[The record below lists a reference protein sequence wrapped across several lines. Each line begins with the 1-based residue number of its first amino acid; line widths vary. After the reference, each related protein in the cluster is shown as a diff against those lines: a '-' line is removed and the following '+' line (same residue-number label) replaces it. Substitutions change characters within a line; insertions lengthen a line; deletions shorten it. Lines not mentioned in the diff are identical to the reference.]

1 MKPKNKKRIT
11 YSLLS
16 ALIVLVGA
24 GTIAATNP
32 DFALGRNIQILF
44 NMFRE
49 LSLLY
54 VDEVDPE
61 KLMLNAADGMT
72 RELDPYTELIPE
84 KEMADFEIMTTG
96 KYGGMGAIIQKK
108 GDYVMVAQPYKGS
121 PADKAGLQI
130 GDIILAVDGKDVKGL
145 EIQEVSSML
154 KGTPGTELRLK
165 VRKLL
170 TDQEQE
176 FTIKRER
183 IVLSAL
189 PYWGI
194 IADSIGYISH
204 KEFTEDCSADLRN
217 AFISMKKEGIKGLII
232 DLRGNGGGILQEAVK
247 ILSMFVP
254 KGTEVVSM
262 RGRMKELDAT
272 FTTQSEPID
281 TEIPVVVLINGSSAS
296 AAEIVAGAFQDLDRG
311 VLVGQ
316 RSFGKGLVQNTRPVG
331 FNSFLKLTT
340 AKYYTPSGRCIQVLD
355 YSHRAEDGSVGAVPD
370 SLIREYSTAGGRK
383 VYDGGGIMPDIR
395 MPENYY
401 SRFTNMLFAK
411 GYIEDF
417 ANLYFKKHREP
428 IDVDTFEVTDADYNE
443 FVAFMADKPIDSESD
458 TKQTLDQLRQKA
470 ERDKYLDRIEEE
482 LNAIEEKIQ
491 DDKQTDLEAFKDEL
505 KMLLS
510 NEIVMRYHYIGGVVR
525 NNAHHDPEVLKAIE
539 VLRDTTNYHRIL
551 TSQDTE
557 RK

>member
-96 KYGGMGAIIQKK
+96 KYGGIGAIIQKK

-130 GDIILAVDGKDVKGL
+130 GDIILAVDDKDVKGL

-154 KGTPGTELRLK
+154 KGTPGTELSLK

-176 FTIKRER
+176 LTIKRER

-311 VLVGQ
+311 ILVGQ

>member
-154 KGTPGTELRLK
+154 KGTPGTELSLK

-176 FTIKRER
+176 LTIKRER

-370 SLIREYSTAGGRK
+370 SLIREYTTEGGRK

>member
-176 FTIKRER
+176 LTIKRER

-340 AKYYTPSGRCIQVLD
+340 AKYYPPSGRCIQVLD

-458 TKQTLDQLRQKA
+458 TKQTLDQLRQRA

>member
-154 KGTPGTELRLK
+154 KGTPGTELSLK

-176 FTIKRER
+176 LTIKRER

-370 SLIREYSTAGGRK
+370 SLIREYTTEGGRK

-525 NNAHHDPEVLKAIE
+525 INAHHDPEVLKAIE

>member
-154 KGTPGTELRLK
+154 KGTPGTELSLK

-176 FTIKRER
+176 LTIKRER

-311 VLVGQ
+311 ILVGQ
-316 RSFGKGLVQNTRPVG
+316 RSLGKGLVQNTRPVG

-370 SLIREYSTAGGRK
+370 SLIREYTTEGGRK

-551 TSQDTE
+551 TSQDTV

>member
-1 MKPKNKKRIT
+1 MKPKTKKRIT

-145 EIQEVSSML
+145 EIQQVSSML

-176 FTIKRER
+176 LTIKRER

-272 FTTQSEPID
+272 FTTQNEPID

-370 SLIREYSTAGGRK
+370 SLIREYTTEGGRK

>member
-1 MKPKNKKRIT
+1 MKPKTKKRIT

-130 GDIILAVDGKDVKGL
+130 GDIILAVDDKDVKGL

-154 KGTPGTELRLK
+154 KGTPGTELSLK

-176 FTIKRER
+176 LTIKRER

-370 SLIREYSTAGGRK
+370 SLIREYTTEGGRK

-458 TKQTLDQLRQKA
+458 TKQTLDQLRQRA

-491 DDKQTDLEAFKDEL
+491 DDKQTDLEAFKNEL
-505 KMLLS
+505 KMVLS

>member
-1 MKPKNKKRIT
+1 MKPKTKKRIT

-145 EIQEVSSML
+145 EIQQVSSML

-176 FTIKRER
+176 FAIKRER

-428 IDVDTFEVTDADYNE
+428 IDVDTFEVTDADYN
-443 FVAFMADKPIDSESD
+443 VAFMADKPIDSESD
-458 TKQTLDQLRQKA
+458 TKQTLDQLRQRA

>member
-130 GDIILAVDGKDVKGL
+130 GDIILAVDDKDVKGL

-154 KGTPGTELRLK
+154 KGTPGTELSLK

-176 FTIKRER
+176 LTIKRER

-370 SLIREYSTAGGRK
+370 SLIREYTTEGGRK

-525 NNAHHDPEVLKAIE
+525 NNAHHDPEVLKAIK

>member
-130 GDIILAVDGKDVKGL
+130 GDIILAVDDKDVKGL

-154 KGTPGTELRLK
+154 KGTPGTELSLK

-176 FTIKRER
+176 LTIKRER

-370 SLIREYSTAGGRK
+370 SLIREYTTEGGRK

>member
-154 KGTPGTELRLK
+154 KGTPGTELSLK

-176 FTIKRER
+176 LTIKRER

-311 VLVGQ
+311 ILVGQ

-458 TKQTLDQLRQKA
+458 TKQTLDQLRQRA

>member
-130 GDIILAVDGKDVKGL
+130 GDIILAVDDKDVKGL

-154 KGTPGTELRLK
+154 KGTPGTELSLK

-176 FTIKRER
+176 LTIKRER

-370 SLIREYSTAGGRK
+370 SLIREYTTEGGRK

-482 LNAIEEKIQ
+482 LNTIEEKIQ

>member
-154 KGTPGTELRLK
+154 KGTPGTELSLK

-176 FTIKRER
+176 LTIKRER

-370 SLIREYSTAGGRK
+370 SLIREYTTEGGRK

-458 TKQTLDQLRQKA
+458 TKQTLDQLRQRA

>member
-1 MKPKNKKRIT
+1 MKPKTKKRIT

-176 FTIKRER
+176 LTIKRER

-340 AKYYTPSGRCIQVLD
+340 TKYYTPSGRCIQVLD
-355 YSHRAEDGSVGAVPD
+355 YSHRADDGSVGAVPD

-395 MPENYY
+395 MPENY
-401 SRFTNMLFAK
+401 
-411 GYIEDF
+411 
-417 ANLYFKKHREP
+417 
-428 IDVDTFEVTDADYNE
+428 
-443 FVAFMADKPIDSESD
+443 
-458 TKQTLDQLRQKA
+458 
-470 ERDKYLDRIEEE
+470 
-482 LNAIEEKIQ
+482 
-491 DDKQTDLEAFKDEL
+491 
-505 KMLLS
+505 
-510 NEIVMRYHYIGGVVR
+510 
-525 NNAHHDPEVLKAIE
+525 
-539 VLRDTTNYHRIL
+539 
-551 TSQDTE
+551 
-557 RK
+557 

>member
-176 FTIKRER
+176 LTIKRER

-281 TEIPVVVLINGSSAS
+281 TEILW
-296 AAEIVAGAFQDLDRG
+296 
-311 VLVGQ
+311 
-316 RSFGKGLVQNTRPVG
+316 
-331 FNSFLKLTT
+331 
-340 AKYYTPSGRCIQVLD
+340 
-355 YSHRAEDGSVGAVPD
+355 
-370 SLIREYSTAGGRK
+370 
-383 VYDGGGIMPDIR
+383 
-395 MPENYY
+395 
-401 SRFTNMLFAK
+401 
-411 GYIEDF
+411 
-417 ANLYFKKHREP
+417 
-428 IDVDTFEVTDADYNE
+428 
-443 FVAFMADKPIDSESD
+443 
-458 TKQTLDQLRQKA
+458 
-470 ERDKYLDRIEEE
+470 
-482 LNAIEEKIQ
+482 
-491 DDKQTDLEAFKDEL
+491 
-505 KMLLS
+505 LS
-510 NEIVMRYHYIGGVVR
+510 
-525 NNAHHDPEVLKAIE
+525 
-539 VLRDTTNYHRIL
+539 
-551 TSQDTE
+551 
-557 RK
+557 

>member
-54 VDEVDPE
+54 VDEIDPE

-145 EIQEVSSML
+145 EIQQVSSML

-176 FTIKRER
+176 LTIKRER

-458 TKQTLDQLRQKA
+458 TKQTLDQLRQRA

>member
-84 KEMADFEIMTTG
+84 KRDGRFRDHDNRQVWWHGCHHSE
-96 KYGGMGAIIQKK
+96 KK
-108 GDYVMVAQPYKGS
+108 GDYVMVAQAYKGS

-176 FTIKRER
+176 LTIKRER

-411 GYIEDF
+411 GYIGRFRQSLFQETS
-417 ANLYFKKHREP
+417 R
-428 IDVDTFEVTDADYNE
+428 TDRCGH
-443 FVAFMADKPIDSESD
+443 I
-458 TKQTLDQLRQKA
+458 
-470 ERDKYLDRIEEE
+470 
-482 LNAIEEKIQ
+482 
-491 DDKQTDLEAFKDEL
+491 
-505 KMLLS
+505 
-510 NEIVMRYHYIGGVVR
+510 
-525 NNAHHDPEVLKAIE
+525 
-539 VLRDTTNYHRIL
+539 
-551 TSQDTE
+551 
-557 RK
+557 

>member
-1 MKPKNKKRIT
+1 MKPKTKKRIT

-130 GDIILAVDGKDVKGL
+130 GDIILAVDDKDVKGL

-154 KGTPGTELRLK
+154 KGTPGTELSLK

-176 FTIKRER
+176 LTIKRER

-370 SLIREYSTAGGRK
+370 SLIREYTTEGGRK

>member
-61 KLMLNAADGMT
+61 KLMLNAADGMA

-130 GDIILAVDGKDVKGL
+130 GDIILAVDDKDVKGL

-154 KGTPGTELRLK
+154 KGTPGTELSLK

-176 FTIKRER
+176 LTIKRER

-370 SLIREYSTAGGRK
+370 SLIREYTTEGGRK

>member
-1 MKPKNKKRIT
+1 MKPKTKKRIT
-11 YSLLS
+11 YALLS
-16 ALIVLVGA
+16 TLVVVVGA
-24 GTIAATNP
+24 LTIAAKSP

-54 VDEVDPE
+54 VDEIDPE
-61 KLMLNAADGMT
+61 KLLLNAADGMT
-72 RELDPYTELIPE
+72 SELDPYTELIPE

-130 GDIILAVDGKDVKGL
+130 GDLILAVDGKDVKGM
-145 EIQEVSSML
+145 EIQQVSSPL
-154 KGTPGTELRLK
+154 KGTPGTELHIK

-176 FTIKRER
+176 LTIKRER
-183 IVLSAL
+183 IVVSAL
-189 PYWGI
+189 PYWGV

-204 KEFTEDCSADLRN
+204 KEFTEDCSTDIRN
-217 AFISMKKEGIKGLII
+217 AFLSMKKEGIKGLII

-262 RGRMKELDAT
+262 RGRMKEMDAT

-355 YSHRAEDGSVGAVPD
+355 YSHRAADGSVGTVPD
-370 SLIREYSTAGGRK
+370 SLIREYTTRGGRK

-401 SRFTNMLFAK
+401 SRFTNMLYAK

-428 IDVDTFEVTDADYNE
+428 IDVDTFALTDADYDE
-443 FVAFMADKPIDSESD
+443 FVAFMADKPLDSDSE
-458 TKQTLDQLRQKA
+458 TKQALDQLRQKA
-470 ERDKYLDRIEEE
+470 ERDKYLDRIAGE
-482 LNAIEEKIQ
+482 LKTIEEKIK
-491 DDKQTDLEAFKDEL
+491 DDKQTDLQAFKEEL
-505 KMLLS
+505 KMLLG
-510 NEIVMRYHYIGGVVR
+510 NEIVMRYHYIGGVLR
-525 NNAHHDPEVLKAIE
+525 NNTHSDPEILKAIE
-539 VLRDTTNYHRIL
+539 VLKDTANYHRIL

>member
-1 MKPKNKKRIT
+1 MKPKTKKRIT

-176 FTIKRER
+176 LTIKRER

-262 RGRMKELDAT
+262 RGHMKELDAT

-458 TKQTLDQLRQKA
+458 TKQTLDQLRQRA

>member
-130 GDIILAVDGKDVKGL
+130 GDIILAVDDKDVKGL

-154 KGTPGTELRLK
+154 KGTPGTELSLK

-176 FTIKRER
+176 LTIKRER

-311 VLVGQ
+311 ILVGQ

-491 DDKQTDLEAFKDEL
+491 DDKQTDLEAFKNEL
-505 KMLLS
+505 KMVLS

-551 TSQDTE
+551 TSQDTK

>member
-154 KGTPGTELRLK
+154 KGTPGTELSLK

-176 FTIKRER
+176 LTIKRER

-204 KEFTEDCSADLRN
+204 KEFTEDCSTDLRN

-370 SLIREYSTAGGRK
+370 SLIREYTTEGGRK

>member
-1 MKPKNKKRIT
+1 MKRKNKKRIT

-130 GDIILAVDGKDVKGL
+130 GDIILAVDDKDVKGL

-154 KGTPGTELRLK
+154 KGTPGTELSLK

-176 FTIKRER
+176 LTIKRER

-458 TKQTLDQLRQKA
+458 TKQTLDQLRQRA

>member
-130 GDIILAVDGKDVKGL
+130 GDIILAVDDKDVKGL

-154 KGTPGTELRLK
+154 KGTPGTELSLK

-176 FTIKRER
+176 LTIKRER

-458 TKQTLDQLRQKA
+458 TKQTLDQLRQRA

>member
-491 DDKQTDLEAFKDEL
+491 DDKQTDLEAFKNEL
-505 KMLLS
+505 KMVLS